1 MKVSVLDFQASVGIL
16 QILDATCTI
25 LIHVKLKHLV
35 YQLAMIKKMVDADRD
50 QRIGHSHV
58 GEVCH

>member
-25 LIHVKLKHLV
+25 FIKLKHLF
-35 YQLAMIKKMVDADRD
+35 YQVAMIKKMVDANRD